1 MIFRATFCYAKTGL
15 FGVTYALRATFIV
28 LFWLRKRWRGNFS
41 TIATATKQRSAPLQS
56 LSRKQKFVTTFNLF
70 FKIALFLT
78 HLVYCFSIYR
88 TRVFL
93 RVIVCI
99 FPSETSLFHRLVIRN
114 IFRLRSL
121 AAALNRI
128 KNLFPFGSFLY

>member
-1 MIFRATFCYAKTGL
+1 MYFSNWFLRRLFAPQKPGISGFHFR
-15 FGVTYALRATFIV
+15 FIV
-28 LFWLRKRWRGNFS
+28 LFWFRQSQPPQNN
-41 TIATATKQRSAPLQS
+41 AP
-56 LSRKQKFVTTFNLF
+56 RPYNPCRNKQKFVTTFNLF

-78 HLVYCFSIYR
+78 HLVYCFGIYR

-121 AAALNRI
+121 TAALNRI
-128 KNLFPFGSFLY
+128 KNLFPFGNFLY